1 MIQEKNWHK
10 FPVLFSLYIAQSIP
24 MSFFSTVVP
33 VIMRQGN
40 YSLGSIG
47 LLQLTKL
54 PWILKFLWAP
64 IIDNKTKTT
73 HQLRSWIIISEL
85 FYAIVIL
92 CIGMFNLQ
100 TDFKLIII
108 LMVLAFLVSATQ
120 DIAVDIFAILSLK
133 PSERGIGNSMQSAG
147 SFMGTFLGTGVLLI
161 AYHYFGWS
169 NLLFLLAAFVAFAL
183 VPLMLYRKPIPI
195 ERTKKPRVTLRDIYL
210 FLFEKGRHKHILILV
225 FFYAGSIGILTMLK
239 PFLVDLGYNIKE
251 IALMSGLFGTSIAAL
266 SAFSGGFI
274 IKKIGRIKSMYIFL
288 SLSFLAAT
296 TFWFI
301 SHSVPS
307 VAVLYLAIG
316 LLWSS
321 YGFSTVAIYTIS
333 MDKVRVGR
341 EGTDFTIQIV
351 LTHLSSLI
359 IAVLSGKIG
368 DLIGYTGLFG
378 IEVLL
383 CLFTFVILFYGLPKY
398 KENGNI

>member
-1 MIQEKNWHK
+1 MNQEKSWHK

-33 VIMRQGN
+33 VIMRQEN

-73 HQLRSWIIISEL
+73 RQLRSWIIVSEL

-92 CIGMFNLQ
+92 SIGLFNLQ
-100 TDFKLIII
+100 TDFKLIVL
-108 LMVLAFLVSATQ
+108 LMVVAFLVSATQ

-147 SFMGTFLGTGVLLI
+147 SFMGTFIGTGVLLI
-161 AYHYFGWS
+161 AYHYFGWT
-169 NLLFLLAAFVAFAL
+169 NLLFLLAVFVAFAL
-183 VPLMLYRKPIPI
+183 VPLMLYRKPIPE
-195 ERTKKPRVTLRDIYL
+195 ERARKPRVTLKDIYL

-225 FFYAGSIGILTMLK
+225 FYYAGSIGILTMLK
-239 PFLVDLGYNIKE
+239 PYLVDLHYNIKE
-251 IALMSGLFGTSIAAL
+251 IALMSGLFGTSMAAL
-266 SAFSGGFI
+266 SAFCGGFV
-274 IKKIGRIKSMYIFL
+274 IKKIGRINSLYLFL
-288 SLSFLAAT
+288 TLSFAAAT
-296 TFWFI
+296 FFWFI
-301 SHSVPS
+301 SHTVPS
-307 VAVLYLAIG
+307 ALTLYLAIG
-316 LLWSS
+316 LLWAS
-321 YGFSTVAIYTIS
+321 YGFSTVAVYTIS
-333 MDKVRVGR
+333 MDRVREGK

-359 IAVLSGKIG
+359 IAVISGKIA
-368 DLIGYTGLFG
+368 DHIGYTGLFG
-378 IEVLL
+378 LEAML
-383 CLFTFVILFYGLPKY
+383 CVFTFVILYYGLPKN
-398 KENGNI
+398 KEYGNL

>member
-1 MIQEKNWHK
+1 
-10 FPVLFSLYIAQSIP
+10 
-24 MSFFSTVVP
+24 
-33 VIMRQGN
+33 
-40 YSLGSIG
+40 
-47 LLQLTKL
+47 
-54 PWILKFLWAP
+54 
-64 IIDNKTKTT
+64 
-73 HQLRSWIIISEL
+73 
-85 FYAIVIL
+85 
-92 CIGMFNLQ
+92 
-100 TDFKLIII
+100 
-108 LMVLAFLVSATQ
+108 
-120 DIAVDIFAILSLK
+120 
-133 PSERGIGNSMQSAG
+133 
-147 SFMGTFLGTGVLLI
+147 
-161 AYHYFGWS
+161 
-169 NLLFLLAAFVAFAL
+169 
-183 VPLMLYRKPIPI
+183 
-195 ERTKKPRVTLRDIYL
+195 
-210 FLFEKGRHKHILILV
+210 
-225 FFYAGSIGILTMLK
+225 
-239 PFLVDLGYNIKE
+239 
-251 IALMSGLFGTSIAAL
+251 MSGLFGTSIAAL